1 MDMNILC
8 KVLAVFF
15 ILVLV
20 GCETTGGSG
29 GGGAAPAA
37 SSSSDGGMTDEQLVK
52 MGIKETYDK
61 RQ

>member
-8 KVLAVFF
+8 RILAVFF

-29 GGGAAPAA
+29 GGA
-37 SSSSDGGMTDEQLVK
+37 SSASVSDGGGMTDEQLMK
-52 MGIKETYDK
+52 IGIKETYDK

>member
-1 MDMNILC
+1 MNILC
-8 KVLAVFF
+8 RALAVFF

-29 GGGAAPAA
+29 GGSAAV
-37 SSSSDGGMTDEQLVK
+37 SSSDGGMTDEQLMK
-52 MGIKETYDK
+52 IGIKETYDK

>member
-1 MDMNILC
+1 MNFLC
-8 KVLAVFF
+8 RVLAVLF

-20 GCETTGGSG
+20 GCETTGGG
-29 GGGAAPAA
+29 GGGAAV
-37 SSSSDGGMTDEQLVK
+37 SSSDGGMTDEQLVK

>member
-1 MDMNILC
+1 MNILC
-8 KVLAVFF
+8 RVLAVFF

-29 GGGAAPAA
+29 GGASAT
-37 SSSSDGGMTDEQLVK
+37 SSSSSGGMTDEQLMK
-52 MGIKETYDK
+52 IGIKETYDK

>member
-1 MDMNILC
+1 MNILC
-8 KVLAVFF
+8 RVLAVFF

-29 GGGAAPAA
+29 GGSAA
-37 SSSSDGGMTDEQLVK
+37 SVSDSGGMTDEQLVK

>member
-1 MDMNILC
+1 MNILC
-8 KVLAVFF
+8 RVLAVFF

-29 GGGAAPAA
+29 GGAAV

-52 MGIKETYDK
+52 IGIKETYDK

>member
-1 MDMNILC
+1 MNILC
-8 KVLAVFF
+8 RVLAVFF

-29 GGGAAPAA
+29 GGASA
-37 SSSSDGGMTDEQLVK
+37 SSSSSGGGMTDEQLMK
-52 MGIKETYDK
+52 IGIKETYDK

>member
-1 MDMNILC
+1 MNILC
-8 KVLAVFF
+8 RVLAVFF

-29 GGGAAPAA
+29 GGGGAAV
-37 SSSSDGGMTDEQLVK
+37 SSSSGGMTDEQLMK
-52 MGIKETYDK
+52 IGIKETYDK

>member
-1 MDMNILC
+1 MNILC
-8 KVLAVFF
+8 RVLAVFF

-29 GGGAAPAA
+29 GGGAAV
-37 SSSSDGGMTDEQLVK
+37 SSSSGGMTDEQLVK

>member
-1 MDMNILC
+1 MNILC
-8 KVLAVFF
+8 RVLAVFF

-29 GGGAAPAA
+29 GGAAV
-37 SSSSDGGMTDEQLVK
+37 SSSSSGGMTDEQLVK
-52 MGIKETYDK
+52 IGIKETYDK

>member
-1 MDMNILC
+1 MNILC
-8 KVLAVFF
+8 RVLAVFF

-29 GGGAAPAA
+29 GGAAT
-37 SSSSDGGMTDEQLVK
+37 SSSSSGGGMTDEQLMK
-52 MGIKETYDK
+52 IGIKETYDK

>member
-8 KVLAVFF
+8 RVLAVLF

-20 GCETTGGSG
+20 GCETTGGG
-29 GGGAAPAA
+29 GGGAAV
-37 SSSSDGGMTDEQLVK
+37 SSSSDGGLTDEQLTK
-52 MGIKETYDK
+52 MGIKETYQH

>member
-1 MDMNILC
+1 MNILC
-8 KVLAVFF
+8 RALAVFF

-29 GGGAAPAA
+29 GGAAV
-37 SSSSDGGMTDEQLVK
+37 SSSDGGMTDEQLMK
-52 MGIKETYDK
+52 IGIKETYDK

>member
-1 MDMNILC
+1 MNILC
-8 KVLAVFF
+8 RVLAVFF

-29 GGGAAPAA
+29 SGGGAAV
-37 SSSSDGGMTDEQLVK
+37 SSSSDGGLTDEQLVK
-52 MGIKETYDK
+52 MGIKETYQN

>member
-1 MDMNILC
+1 MNILSR
-8 KVLAVFF
+8 VMAVFF

-20 GCETTGGSG
+20 GCGTTGGSG

-37 SSSSDGGMTDEQLVK
+37 SVSSDGGMTDEQLVK
-52 MGIKETYDK
+52 IGIKETYDK

>member
-1 MDMNILC
+1 MNILC
-8 KVLAVFF
+8 RVLAVFF

-29 GGGAAPAA
+29 GGSAAV
-37 SSSSDGGMTDEQLVK
+37 SDGSGGMTDAQLQK
-52 MGIKETYDK
+52 IGIKETYDK

>member
-1 MDMNILC
+1 MNILC
-8 KVLAVFF
+8 RVLAVFF

-29 GGGAAPAA
+29 GGGAAV
-37 SSSSDGGMTDEQLVK
+37 SSSSGGMTDEQLMK
-52 MGIKETYDK
+52 IGIKETYDK

>member
-1 MDMNILC
+1 MNILC
-8 KVLAVFF
+8 RVLAVCF

-20 GCETTGGSG
+20 GCETTSSG
-29 GGGAAPAA
+29 GFQYKD
-37 SSSSDGGMTDEQLVK
+37 SSKKGMTDEQLVK

>member
-1 MDMNILC
+1 MNILC
-8 KVLAVFF
+8 RVLAVFF

-29 GGGAAPAA
+29 GGGGAAV
-37 SSSSDGGMTDEQLVK
+37 SSSSGGMTDEQLVK
-52 MGIKETYDK
+52 IGIKETYDK

>member
-1 MDMNILC
+1 MNILC
-8 KVLAVFF
+8 RVLAVFF

-20 GCETTGGSG
+20 GCETTGGGS
-29 GGGAAPAA
+29 ASSA
-37 SSSSDGGMTDEQLVK
+37 SSSSSGGMTDEQLVK

>member
-1 MDMNILC
+1 MNILC
-8 KVLAVFF
+8 RVLAVFF

-20 GCETTGGSG
+20 GCETTGGG
-29 GGGAAPAA
+29 GGSA
-37 SSSSDGGMTDEQLVK
+37 SVSDSGGMTDEQLVK

>member
-8 KVLAVFF
+8 RVLAVFF

-29 GGGAAPAA
+29 GSTAAVS
-37 SSSSDGGMTDEQLVK
+37 SSSSDGGMTDEQLMK
-52 MGIKETYDK
+52 IGIKETYDK